1 MCMSESAWEWSAEVR
16 SALGSLQG
24 RRVSVPTS
32 RITSVDELAIGYAVG
47 LVARDDLVDL
57 AARSRDW
64 GDHCASDLGETTPGQ
79 VSAILIGLLRARPIE
94 SFRAAADRWFAVV
107 VCLFVASWRRA
118 TVDPRLEF
126 QELVGVWGGSSA
138 SAASQVEPRGLDAL
152 VFGRRAQMRYVE
164 RVARRFCVDR

>member
-1 MCMSESAWEWSAEVR
+1 MSESAWEWSAEVR

-47 LVARDDLVDL
+47 LVARDDLVDF
-57 AARSRDW
+57 AARARDW
-64 GDHCASDLGETTPGQ
+64 GDHCASDLGELTPGH
-79 VSAILIGLLRARPIE
+79 VSAILIGLLHARPVE

-107 VCLFVASWRRA
+107 VCLLVASWRRA
-118 TVDPRLEF
+118 TVDPRLELR
-126 QELVGVWGGSSA
+126 ELVGVWGGGSA

-152 VFGRRAQMRYVE
+152 VFGRRAQMRYLE